1 VVKEDQIEGIDAVE
15 IEDLKNPIQEDLTQE
30 IPKEVLEEEIC
41 QMNQTGIQE
50 ILVLVDLTEQVI
62 LKDLAQESLK
72 IIQAL
77 EGLSQIILIAIL
89 DLGKVE
95 ENSIC

>member
-1 VVKEDQIEGIDAVE
+1 MVKEDQIEGIDAVE
-15 IEDLKNPIQEDLTQE
+15 IEDLKNPIQEDLT
-30 IPKEVLEEEIC
+30 
-41 QMNQTGIQE
+41 QE